1 MIRRFIIAI
10 GIALMLAMLR
20 STAHAAPPAEGP
32 VYVVQSGDTLTAIAK
47 RSGTTIAALMQANGI
62 KNQDQVLAG
71 QRLVI
76 PGQATAPQAK
86 PAAKAAPAA
95 AKPAT
100 AAQTSTTSKSTTPST
115 SDSLSVVTGGAPP
128 VAAPTTGR
136 WIHVSLGKQ
145 RLTAYDGKTPVYST
159 LVSTGK
165 PSTPTLLGTFRIY
178 TKIKSQR
185 MTGPGYSLPNVP
197 NVMYFVGGY
206 AIHGAYWHNN
216 FGVPMS
222 HGCVNMRTDESQ
234 MLYEW
239 APSGTE
245 VYIHY

>member
-10 GIALMLAMLR
+10 GIAFTLAMLR

-47 RSGTTIAALMQANGI
+47 RSGTTIAALMQANGL

-71 QRLVI
+71 QKLVI
-76 PGQATAPQAK
+76 PGQTAAPQANPAAPQAK
-86 PAAKAAPAA
+86 VAAPAPSVATNPAPSA
-95 AKPAT
+95 AAPT
-100 AAQTSTTSKSTTPST
+100 
-115 SDSLSVVTGGAPP
+115 DSLSVVTSGAPP

-136 WIHVSLGKQ
+136 WIYVSLGKQ
-145 RLTAYDGKTPVYST
+145 RLTAYEGNAPVYST
-159 LVSTGK
+159 LVSTGTK
-165 PSTPTLLGTFRIY
+165 AYPTVVGTFRVY

-197 NVMYFVGGY
+197 NVMYFIGGY

-216 FGVPMS
+216 FGRPMS
-222 HGCVNMRTDESQ
+222 HGCVNLPLPAAAWMFN
-234 MLYEW
+234 W
-239 APSGTE
+239 ASVGTP
-245 VYIHY
+245 VVVTR

>member
-1 MIRRFIIAI
+1 MIRRFIVAI
-10 GIALMLAMLR
+10 GIAFTLAMLR

-71 QRLVI
+71 QKLVI
-76 PGQATAPQAK
+76 PGRAAAPQAK
-86 PAAKAAPAA
+86 PATKAAPAA
-95 AKPAT
+95 ATNGKNAPA
-100 AAQTSTTSKSTTPST
+100 KPST
-115 SDSLSVVTGGAPP
+115 PAASDSLSVVTSGAPP

-145 RLTAYDGKTPVYST
+145 RLTAYEGNAPVYST
-159 LVSTGK
+159 LVSTG
-165 PSTPTLLGTFRIY
+165 TRTYPTVVGTFRVY

-185 MTGPGYSLPNVP
+185 MSGPGYSLPNVP
-197 NVMYFVGGY
+197 NVMYFIGGY

-216 FGVPMS
+216 FGRPMS
-222 HGCVNMRTDESQ
+222 HGCVNLPLPAAAWMFN
-234 MLYEW
+234 W
-239 APSGTE
+239 ASVGTP
-245 VYIHY
+245 VVVTR